1 MNIAIK
7 SEIDSRVLLYP
18 LMRSLRSYGS
28 ILVISSNRQLRRL
41 LDDDETGFRGY
52 RIIVEESG
60 ATDDIY
66 DEYGIAEG
74 DFDFVILD
82 NMGVIDYDLCFIPL
96 GAKHTESFDDDV
108 KLMLESE
115 SDKIMIVQFG
125 KPSKNSHSTAA
136 TKPSPKR
143 KGKDAEVE
151 EDYDPAEKFR
161 LTEEQKQKER
171 VRGKV
176 AMVPFPSYQDIENV
190 ESEYKFY
197 EVNANLVNVFYE
209 ALKEELAVDKNQ
221 FQREV
226 RKKDE
231 SSGYI
236 KSRNSTREE

>member
-41 LDDDETGFRGY
+41 LDDDETGFRGF

-66 DEYGIAEG
+66 DEYGIADG

-108 KLMLESE
+108 QLMLEAE
-115 SDKIMIVQFG
+115 RDKVVVVQFG
-125 KPSKNSHSTAA
+125 KQSKNNRSTAA
-136 TKPSPKR
+136 TKRDTKR
-143 KGKDAEVE
+143 KGKIIEVN
-151 EDYDPAEKFR
+151 EDYDPAAKFR
-161 LTEEQKQKER
+161 VTEEQRKKEQSR
-171 VRGKV
+171 ARTV
-176 AMVPFPSYQDIENV
+176 MVPFPSYQDIETV

-197 EVNANLVNVFYE
+197 EVNANLVTAFYD
-209 ALKEELAVDKNQ
+209 ALKETLAVDKNQ

-236 KSRNSTREE
+236 KSRNSTREK